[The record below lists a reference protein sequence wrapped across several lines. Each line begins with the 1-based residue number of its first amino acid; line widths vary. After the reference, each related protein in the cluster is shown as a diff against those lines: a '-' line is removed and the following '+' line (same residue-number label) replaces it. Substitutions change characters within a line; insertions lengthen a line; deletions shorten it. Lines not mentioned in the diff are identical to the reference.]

1 MCPRFSLA
9 VWYMDQILKLRT
21 VSAIN
26 GYVSHVSRFG
36 FDDARVLEVWQR
48 PASETFSK
56 SPAEVDMAVSSL
68 TWAMWSLRP
77 LKNFE
82 FGIAVAISTNLIDLD
97 YPDEYLIPAA
107 PPTTIISANCAGLVI
122 ESRDGTVGLAH
133 PSVRK
138 FMGDTESHRFQRG
151 AEVLTK
157 TCLTYLASRAFSSGP
172 CASEAEL
179 KSRLEY
185 NPFYDYAATFWG
197 RHAVDVEG
205 EELQLVQKFLRDQ
218 PKVAAAA
225 QVLLAS
231 DDTPWSSDNPS
242 QQVTGMHLAAYF
254 GLSKSI
260 ASLHRDNDQLCISKD
275 KYDRTPLIWAARSGH
290 QDGVI
295 MLLAILSFEDGSH
308 QDADG
313 RTALWH
319 AASNGH
325 GEVVDYLLQHGLDA
339 NLPDM
344 EGRTPISGAAGRG
357 HESVVEKLLV
367 HNADAFMMDS
377 HARTPLWHASANG
390 HFHTVAVLLKIG
402 AYPHDRDGEHAAS
415 PIVIA
420 AQNGHHQVVNILIEK
435 SDMIWSE
442 KEFSKLIDVAA
453 TNNHEAVV
461 ATLFNKLRELEGE
474 GSLSSDDVWKW
485 AIEKGMLTVLNM
497 LVSDPGSL
505 RRDVGGGR
513 TVLTLAAE
521 RGQDKVVR
529 SLLER
534 EYARD
539 LNLVAEQDAGGRLPL
554 SLAAEHGHGSTVLV
568 LMREFSADP
577 RRADRGGQLPI
588 FRAANSRHFGVVWL
602 ILDYGKID
610 PYDCHDC
617 EGRSLLSIVAEF
629 GDVSI
634 IQHLISRFPD
644 YLNREDDGAKRTILS
659 WAAGGGNI
667 RIVDHLLRLDG
678 PQVELETKDNADG
691 RTPLFWAVR
700 NGHEECA
707 QRLIDKGAAMAG
719 CDGMG
724 RTALH
729 LAALSGNEAVVS
741 LILTS
746 PDIHASD
753 LDKEGKTALQLVL
766 GEETRQEAVIRRLAA
781 KDRITLHILA
791 KCGTAGHVKTLK
803 EASYNI
809 NVIDFRVGTP
819 LHEAI
824 RSSSEEDVKVLEEL
838 AKSGADVNVRDY
850 SSVSPLQLAIKL
862 KKQAAAKI
870 LLRYGS
876 NVMGISASELRH
888 ALFGTEDRGGVL
900 MVSEISGHS
909 GGYEVTLKPSD
920 FPWPAIPA
928 AGGPELAIRRLW

>member
-1 MCPRFSLA
+1 
-9 VWYMDQILKLRT
+9 MDHIRNLRT

-26 GYVSHVSRFG
+26 EYVSHVSRCG

-48 PASETFSK
+48 PARETFSK
-56 SPAEVDMAVSSL
+56 TPAEVDMAVSSL
-68 TWAMWSLRP
+68 KWAMWSLRP
-77 LKNFE
+77 MKNFE

-97 YPDEYLIPAA
+97 NPDEYIVPGATPA
-107 PPTTIISANCAGLVI
+107 TIISANCAGLVI
-122 ESRDGTVGLAH
+122 ESRDGTVRLAH

-138 FMGDTESHRFQRG
+138 FMGDTESHRFQNT

-157 TCLTYLASRAFSSGP
+157 TCLTYLASRTFSSGP

-179 KSRLEY
+179 KGRLKS

-290 QDGVI
+290 QGGVSK
-295 MLLAILSFEDGSH
+295 LLEILSSEDRSH

-325 GEVVDYLLQHGLDA
+325 GEVVDYLLQHGLDV

-357 HESVVEKLLV
+357 HESVVEKLLM
-367 HNADAFMMDS
+367 HINADAFMMDS

-390 HFHTVAVLLKIG
+390 HFLTVAVLLKIG

-474 GSLSSDDVWKW
+474 ESLSSDDVWRW

-529 SLLER
+529 SLLGR
-534 EYARD
+534 EYAHD

-568 LMREFSADP
+568 LMREFSANP
-577 RRADRGGQLPI
+577 ILADRGGQLPI
-588 FRAANSRHFGVVWL
+588 FHAANARHFGVVWL
-602 ILDYGKID
+602 MLDHGKID
-610 PYDCHDC
+610 PYDCYDC

-741 LILTS
+741 LMLS
-746 PDIHASD
+746 QPDIYVSA

-766 GEETRQEAVIRRLAA
+766 EEETRQEPVLRRLATN
-781 KDRITLHILA
+781 DRTTLHILA
-791 KCGTAGHVKTLK
+791 KRGTTGYVKTLK
-803 EASYNI
+803 EAGYKI
-809 NVIDFRVGTP
+809 NVVDFWVGTP

-824 RSSSEEDVKVLEEL
+824 RSSSEEDVNVLKEL
-838 AKSGADVNVRDY
+838 AEGGADVNVRDN

-870 LLRYGS
+870 LLRHGS
-876 NVMGISASELRH
+876 EVVGISASELRH

-900 MVSEISGHS
+900 MVSEIAGHS
-909 GGYEVTLKPSD
+909 GGYEVTLNPSD
-920 FPWPAIPA
+920 FPWPAMPA